1 MFISSL
7 FFYFLIFTNDINAL
21 KEKFCV
27 NCRHFVRAGPFCE
40 DKFGRCR
47 LYPIKPEQVHEMNY
61 LVSGK
66 RKIEYRFCSFA
77 REDDQSCGKSGKYY
91 TEQIFVLPGK
101 KFLQSKLCFIKNKLE
116 INDNTEQFEQEN
128 IITVEEI
135 K

>member
-7 FFYFLIFTNDINAL
+7 FFYFLIFTNDINSI

-40 DKFGRCR
+40 DKFGRCN
-47 LYPIKPEQVHEMNY
+47 LYPIKPQQVHEMSY

-66 RKIEYRFCSFA
+66 RKVEYRFCSYA
-77 REDDQSCGKSGKYY
+77 REDELSCGISGKYY
-91 TEQIFVLPGK
+91 TEKIFVLPGK

-116 INDNTEQFEQEN
+116 NDNNDDQFEQKN
-128 IITVEEI
+128 IITIEE
-135 K
+135 KT